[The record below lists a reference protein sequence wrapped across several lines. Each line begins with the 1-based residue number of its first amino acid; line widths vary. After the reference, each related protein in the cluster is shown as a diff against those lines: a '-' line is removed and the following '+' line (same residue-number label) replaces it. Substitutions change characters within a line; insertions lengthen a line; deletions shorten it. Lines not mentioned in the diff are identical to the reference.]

1 MSGQPLSKRLLTA
14 LLGLFVLGATI
25 APPLLD
31 AGERPGEVRVES
43 EHDPAQCAVLH
54 DHAACAQLA
63 KSFATAGGRS
73 ASHVRVALTTRRLA
87 LPDRLEIDNRAFS
100 PAASP
105 RAPPVSRI

>member
-1 MSGQPLSKRLLTA
+1 MSGQPLSKRLMTA
-14 LLGLFVLGATI
+14 LLGLLVLGATI

-63 KSFATAGGRS
+63 KSFATPGDRS
-73 ASHVRVALTTRRLA
+73 ASPIRIATGIRRLA
-87 LPDRLEIDNRAFS
+87 APERRDIDNRAYS